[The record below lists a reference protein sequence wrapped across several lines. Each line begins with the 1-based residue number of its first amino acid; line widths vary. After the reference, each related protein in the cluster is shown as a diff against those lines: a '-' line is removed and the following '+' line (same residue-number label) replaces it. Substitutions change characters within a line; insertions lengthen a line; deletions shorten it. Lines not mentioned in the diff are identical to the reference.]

1 MSTLL
6 ELIGGTLL
14 VVSLAAVNPALVI
27 ALFGALLIAIGY
39 RRGDNQ

>member
-14 VVSLAAVNPALVI
+14 VVSLAAVNPALVV
-27 ALFGALLIAIGY
+27 ALVGALLIAIGY